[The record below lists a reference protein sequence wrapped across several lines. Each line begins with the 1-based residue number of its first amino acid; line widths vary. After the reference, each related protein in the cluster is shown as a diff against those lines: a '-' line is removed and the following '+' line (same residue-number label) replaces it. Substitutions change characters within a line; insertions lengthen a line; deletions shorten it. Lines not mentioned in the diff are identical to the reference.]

1 MKYEIPSAE
10 LLKFE
15 TEDVIRASA
24 DVTEKPSGTTR
35 PNTTPPI
42 WFD

>member
-24 DVTEKPSGTTR
+24 DISESSTGTTMA
-35 PNTTPPI
+35 NTTPPV